1 MDSFTI
7 FPAIDLRNGEV
18 VRLSEGDPSRQT
30 AYSAD
35 PAETARQFIAAGAE
49 WLHVINLDG
58 AFGDG
63 EIKNLDAVAA
73 ILKVAVPAGVK
84 VQFGGGLRNLEA
96 IEAAFNM
103 GVTRVVIGTAI
114 VEAPGLL
121 EDVLARWGSERIIA
135 GLDARDGWLRIHGW
149 QGETRLNVADVAITV
164 RERGI
169 TTLVIT
175 DIARDGLQKGLNL
188 ESTLDIARVSGL
200 NVIASGGV
208 GSLADIEAVKKAGL
222 SGVIVGRAI
231 YENNISLADLF
242 RKAQD

>member
-7 FPAIDLRNGEV
+7 FPAIDLRSGEV
-18 VRLSEGDPSRQT
+18 VRLSEGDPNRQT

-35 PAETARQFIAAGAE
+35 PAETARQFIAAGAQ

-63 EIKNLDAVAA
+63 EIKNLDAVAS
-73 ILKVAVPAGVK
+73 ILKVAVPSGIK

-114 VEAPGLL
+114 IEAPGLL
-121 EDVLARWGSERIIA
+121 EDAITRWGADRIVA

-149 QGETRLNVADVAITV
+149 QGETGLNVGDVAIYV

-169 TTLVIT
+169 TTLVFT

-200 NVIASGGV
+200 KVIASGGV
-208 GSLADIEAVKKAGL
+208 GSLADIQAVKDSGL
-222 SGVIVGRAI
+222 AGVIVGRAI
-231 YENNISLADLF
+231 YENSISLADLF
-242 RKAQD
+242 GKAQA

>member
-7 FPAIDLRNGEV
+7 FPAIDLRSGEV
-18 VRLSEGDPSRQT
+18 VRLSEGDPNRQT
-30 AYSAD
+30 AYSVD

-63 EIKNLDAVAA
+63 EIKNMDAVAT
-73 ILKVAVPAGVK
+73 ILQVAMRAGCK
-84 VQFGGGLRNLEA
+84 VQFGGGLRNVEA
-96 IEAAFNM
+96 IKFAFNM

-121 EDVLARWGSERIIA
+121 EEVLACWGSERIVA
-135 GLDARDGWLRIHGW
+135 GLDARNGWLSIHGW
-149 QGETRLNVADVAITV
+149 QRETRLNVADVAINV

-169 TTLVIT
+169 TTLVFT

-188 ESTLDIARVSGL
+188 ESTLDIAHVSGL

-208 GSLADIEAVKKAGL
+208 GSLADIQAVKDSGL
-222 SGVIVGRAI
+222 AGVIVGRAI
-231 YENNISLADLF
+231 YENSISLADLF
-242 RKAQD
+242 RKAQV

>member
-1 MDSFTI
+1 MESFTI
-7 FPAIDLRNGEV
+7 FPAIDLRSGEV
-18 VRLSEGDPSRQT
+18 VRLSEGDPNRQT
-30 AYSAD
+30 AYSSD

-63 EIKNLDAVAA
+63 EIKNMDALAA
-73 ILKVAVPAGVK
+73 ILAVAVPAGCK
-84 VQFGGGLRNLEA
+84 VQFGGGLRNLES
-96 IEAAFNM
+96 IESAFLM

-121 EDVLARWGSERIIA
+121 EDVLTRWGSERIVA

-149 QGETRLNVADVAITV
+149 QGETGLNVADVALLV
-164 RERGI
+164 RERGV
-169 TTLVIT
+169 TTLVFT

-200 NVIASGGV
+200 KVIASGGV
-208 GSLADIEAVKKAGL
+208 GSLADIQAVKDSGL
-222 SGVIVGRAI
+222 VGVIVGRAI
-231 YENNISLADLF
+231 YENSISLADLF
-242 RKAQD
+242 TKAQG

>member
-7 FPAIDLRNGEV
+7 FPAIDLRSGEV
-18 VRLSEGDPSRQT
+18 VRLSEGDPNRQT

-35 PAETARQFIAAGAE
+35 PAETARQFIAAGAQ

-73 ILKVAVPAGVK
+73 ILKVAVPARVK

-121 EDVLARWGSERIIA
+121 EEVLARWGSERIVA

-149 QGETRLNVADVAITV
+149 QGETRLNVSDVAITV

-169 TTLVIT
+169 TTLVFT

-188 ESTLDIARVSGL
+188 DSTLEIARVSGL

-208 GSLADIEAVKKAGL
+208 GSLADIQAVKEAGL
-222 SGVIVGRAI
+222 AGVIVGRAI
-231 YENNISLADLF
+231 YENSISLADLF
-242 RKAQD
+242 KKAQD

>member
-7 FPAIDLRNGEV
+7 FPAIDLRSGQV
-18 VRLSEGDPSRQT
+18 VRLSEGDPNRQT
-30 AYSAD
+30 AYFAV
-35 PAETARQFIAAGAE
+35 PAETARQFIAAGAQ

-63 EIKNLDAVAA
+63 EIKNMDAVAS
-73 ILKVAVPAGVK
+73 ILKVAVPAGIK
-84 VQFGGGLRNLEA
+84 VQFGGGLRNLES

-121 EDVLARWGSERIIA
+121 EEVLVRWGSERIVA

-169 TTLVIT
+169 TTLVFT

-188 ESTLDIARVSGL
+188 ESTKEIARVSGL
-200 NVIASGGV
+200 KVIASGGV
-208 GSLADIEAVKKAGL
+208 GSLADIQAVRESGL
-222 SGVIVGRAI
+222 AGVIVGRAI
-231 YENNISLADLF
+231 YENSISLADLF
-242 RKAQD
+242 QKADG

>member
-7 FPAIDLRNGEV
+7 FPAIDLRSGEV
-18 VRLSEGDPSRQT
+18 VRLSEGDPNRQT
-30 AYSAD
+30 AYSTD

-63 EIKNLDAVAA
+63 EIKNMDALAA
-73 ILKVAVPAGVK
+73 ILNVAVPAGCK
-84 VQFGGGLRNLEA
+84 VQFGGGLRTLES
-96 IEAAFNM
+96 IESAFTM

-121 EDVLARWGSERIIA
+121 EDVLTRWGSERIIA

-149 QGETRLNVADVAITV
+149 QGETGLNVADVALIV

-169 TTLVIT
+169 TTLVFT

-200 NVIASGGV
+200 RVIASGGV
-208 GSLADIEAVKKAGL
+208 GSLADIQAVKDSGL
-222 SGVIVGRAI
+222 AGVIVGRAI
-231 YENNISLADLF
+231 YENSISLEDLF
-242 RKAQD
+242 RKAQA

>member
-7 FPAIDLRNGEV
+7 FPAIDLRSGEV
-18 VRLSEGDPSRQT
+18 VRLSEGDPNRQT

-35 PAETARQFIAAGAE
+35 PAETARQFIAAGAQ

-63 EIKNLDAVAA
+63 EIKNLDAVAS
-73 ILKVAVPAGVK
+73 ILKVAVPAGIK

-114 VEAPGLL
+114 IETPGLL
-121 EDVLARWGSERIIA
+121 EDAITRWGADRIVA

-149 QGETRLNVADVAITV
+149 QGETGLNVGDVAIYV

-169 TTLVIT
+169 TTLVFT

-200 NVIASGGV
+200 KVIASGGV
-208 GSLADIEAVKKAGL
+208 GSLADIQAVKDSGL
-222 SGVIVGRAI
+222 AGVIVGRAI
-231 YENNISLADLF
+231 YENSISLADLF
-242 RKAQD
+242 GKAQA

>member
-7 FPAIDLRNGEV
+7 FPAIDLRSGEV
-18 VRLSEGDPSRQT
+18 VRLSEGDPKRQT
-30 AYSAD
+30 SYSAD
-35 PAETARQFIAAGAE
+35 PAETARQFIAAGAQ

-73 ILKVAVPAGVK
+73 IMKVAVPAGVK
-84 VQFGGGLRNLEA
+84 VQFGGGLRTLEA

-121 EDVLARWGSERIIA
+121 EDVLARWGCERIVA

-149 QGETRLNVADVAITV
+149 QGETGLNVGDVAIYV

-169 TTLVIT
+169 TTLVFT

-208 GSLADIEAVKKAGL
+208 GSLADIEAVKAAGL
-222 SGVIVGRAI
+222 AGVIVGRAI

-242 RKAQD
+242 KKAQG

>member
-7 FPAIDLRNGEV
+7 FPAIDLRSGEV

-35 PAETARQFIAAGAE
+35 PAETARQFIAAGAQ

-84 VQFGGGLRNLEA
+84 VQFGGGLRNIEA
-96 IEAAFNM
+96 IESAFTM

-121 EDVLARWGSERIIA
+121 EEVLARWGSERIVA

-149 QGETRLNVADVAITV
+149 QGETRLNVSDVAITV

-169 TTLVIT
+169 TTLVFT

-208 GSLADIEAVKKAGL
+208 GSLADIQAVKEAGL
-222 SGVIVGRAI
+222 AGVIVGRAI
-231 YENNISLADLF
+231 YENSINLADLF
-242 RKAQD
+242 SKAQD

>member
-1 MDSFTI
+1 MHSFTI
-7 FPAIDLRNGEV
+7 FPAIDLRSGEV
-18 VRLSEGDPSRQT
+18 VRLSEGDPNRQT

-63 EIKNLDAVAA
+63 ETKNLDAVAA
-73 ILKVAVPAGVK
+73 IMKVAVPAGIK
-84 VQFGGGLRNLEA
+84 VQFGGGLRNRET

-121 EDVLARWGSERIIA
+121 EEGLTRWGAERIIA

-149 QGETRLNVADVAITV
+149 QGETRLNVGDVAITV

-169 TTLVIT
+169 TTLVFT

-188 ESTLDIARVSGL
+188 ESTKDIARVSGL
-200 NVIASGGV
+200 KVIASGGV
-208 GSLADIEAVKKAGL
+208 GSMADIQAVKDSGL
-222 SGVIVGRAI
+222 AGVIVGRAI
-231 YENNISLADLF
+231 YENSISLADLF
-242 RKAQD
+242 QKAQD

>member
-18 VRLSEGDPSRQT
+18 VRLSEGDPNRQT

-63 EIKNLDAVAA
+63 EIKNMDALAA
-73 ILKVAVPAGVK
+73 ILKEAVPAGSK
-84 VQFGGGLRNLEA
+84 VQFGGGLRTLES
-96 IEAAFNM
+96 IESAFLM

-149 QGETRLNVADVAITV
+149 QGETGLNVADVALIV
-164 RERGI
+164 RDRGI
-169 TTLVIT
+169 TTLVFT

-200 NVIASGGV
+200 KVIASGGV
-208 GSLADIEAVKKAGL
+208 GSLADIQAVKESGL
-222 SGVIVGRAI
+222 AGVIVGRAI
-231 YENNISLADLF
+231 YENSIRLEDLF
-242 RKAQD
+242 GKAIG

>member
-1 MDSFTI
+1 MEAFTV
-7 FPAIDLRNGEV
+7 FPAIDLRSGEV
-18 VRLSEGDPSRQT
+18 VRLSEGDPNRQT

-63 EIKNLDAVAA
+63 EIKNMDALAA
-73 ILKVAVPAGVK
+73 ILKVAVPAGCK
-84 VQFGGGLRNLEA
+84 VQFGGGLRTFES
-96 IEAAFNM
+96 IETAFTM

-121 EDVLARWGSERIIA
+121 EDVLARWGSERIVA

-149 QGETRLNVADVAITV
+149 QGETGLNVADVALIV
-164 RERGI
+164 RDRGV
-169 TTLVIT
+169 TTLVFT

-200 NVIASGGV
+200 KVIASGGV
-208 GSLADIEAVKKAGL
+208 GSMADIQAVKDSGL
-222 SGVIVGRAI
+222 AGVIVGRAI
-231 YENNISLADLF
+231 YENNITLAELF
-242 RKAQD
+242 GKAA